1 MRAPELEVTVVAGWN
16 FADVWE
22 TVAQTTPDS
31 LAQIH
36 GVRRQRWQELN
47 RRADG
52 VASALLGA
60 GLSRQD
66 KVALLLY
73 NAPEYLESAFAAMKA
88 SLVPV
93 NTNYRYQAAEL
104 EYLWDNADAAG
115 VVFHGEL
122 TERVAAVRER
132 LQRVRCWLHVDDG
145 TFDCP
150 EWAVPYE
157 QAAASQPGQVR
168 LSTARSGDDLVLIY
182 TGGSTGQPKG
192 VMWRQHDL
200 YRVSD
205 TAHDPQDADLG
216 HVAERLLARAAK
228 PVGLPAAPL
237 MHGTGFVF
245 ASSILTR
252 GGTVDTLP
260 SRTFDVEEMLDT
272 IERDRVTA
280 LCIVGDAFG
289 RPIVEALDRQPG
301 RWDVSS
307 LQAISSA
314 GMAWSAE
321 VKQRLLQ
328 HAPDAL
334 LVDLLNSSEA
344 SGMGRSIVSRKK
356 PATRTAFTLGKSAF
370 VIDEAGRPI
379 AAGSG
384 RVGRLAVSGH
394 LPLGYYKD
402 PEKTAAVF
410 ATVNGIRCSIPGDYA
425 TVDSDGAITLLGRGS
440 TCINTGGEKVFP
452 EEVETA
458 LLTHPDVLDALVV
471 GMPDERFGESVAAVV
486 QPRSSAQVTED
497 ELIEHVRSQLAR
509 YKAPRR
515 VMLVESVGRGPHGK
529 PDYPAVRA
537 RLAGWVPDPA
547 AERGTGAA
555 RD

>member
-1 MRAPELEVTVVAGWN
+1 MVGWN

-22 TVAQTTPDS
+22 TVADSTPAS
-31 LAQIH
+31 IAQIH
-36 GVRRQRWQELN
+36 GDRRQNWHDLS

-52 VASALLGA
+52 VAAALLDE

-73 NAPEYLESAFAAMKA
+73 NSPEYLETAFAAMKV

-93 NTNYRYQAAEL
+93 NTNYRYQAPEL
-104 EYLWDNADAAG
+104 EYLWDNADAAA

-122 TERVAAVRER
+122 TDRVATARER
-132 LQRVRCWLHVDDG
+132 LPLVRCWMHVDDG
-145 TFDCP
+145 TVACP
-150 EWAVPYE
+150 AWATPYE
-157 QAAASQPGQVR
+157 EAAS
-168 LSTARSGDDLVLIY
+168 STSNQACVPWNRSGDDLILIY

-205 TAHDPQDADLG
+205 TAHDPTSADLV
-216 HVAERLLARAAK
+216 HVAKRLRDRGAA

-260 SRTFDVEEMLDT
+260 SRVLDVEQMLET
-272 IERDRVTA
+272 IQRDRVTA

-289 RPIVEALDRQPG
+289 RPIVDALDEDPL

-307 LQAISSA
+307 LEAVSSA
-314 GMAWSAE
+314 GMAWSPD
-321 VKQRLLQ
+321 VKQRLLA
-328 HAPDAL
+328 HAPNAL

-344 SGMGRSIVSRKK
+344 SGMGRSIISRKK
-356 PATRTAFTLGKSAF
+356 VRADSGFTLGKNAF
-370 VIDEAGRPI
+370 VVDDAGAPVEP
-379 AAGSG
+379 GSG
-384 RVGRLAVSGH
+384 QIGRLAVSGH

-402 PEKTAAVF
+402 PAKTAVVF
-410 ATVNGIRCSIPGDYA
+410 PTVNGVRCSIPGDYA
-425 TVDSDGAITLLGRGS
+425 VVGSDGVISLLGRGS

-452 EEVETA
+452 EEVEGA
-458 LLTHPDVLDALVV
+458 LITHPDVVDALVV
-471 GMPDERFGESVAAVV
+471 GIADERFGEIVGALVQGRAGAAL
-486 QPRSSAQVTED
+486 TES

-509 YKAPRR
+509 YKAPRH
-515 VMLVESVGRGPHGK
+515 VMLVTSVGRGPHGK
-529 PDYPAVRA
+529 PDYPQVRR
-537 RLAGWVPDPA
+537 RLMTWLSSGKSAAGA
-547 AERGTGAA
+547 GTT